1 MGRLSRGRWYSFP
14 AAPFFFGQRMIRF
27 LTVENW
33 KRGIALTILAA
44 YSYQLIAWP
53 VVYWLTTLLTLG
65 TGVQWPAPPI
75 IPWEQLTAG
84 TATLAAVG
92 GIETWRDKKRGPDGN
107 Q

>member
-1 MGRLSRGRWYSFP
+1 M
-14 AAPFFFGQRMIRF
+14 RF

-44 YSYQLIAWP
+44 YSYQLVAWP
-53 VVYWLTTLLTLG
+53 LVYWITTLLTLA

-75 IPWEQLTAG
+75 VPWAQLTAR

-92 GIETWRDKKRGPDGN
+92 GIENGRKQRGADGTP
-107 Q
+107 

>member
-1 MGRLSRGRWYSFP
+1 
-14 AAPFFFGQRMIRF
+14 MIRF

-44 YSYQLIAWP
+44 YSYQLVAWP
-53 VVYWLTTLLTLG
+53 ITYWFTTLLTLA

-75 IPWEQLTAG
+75 VPWEQLTAG

-92 GIETWRDKKRGPDGN
+92 GIETWRDKKRGSDGN